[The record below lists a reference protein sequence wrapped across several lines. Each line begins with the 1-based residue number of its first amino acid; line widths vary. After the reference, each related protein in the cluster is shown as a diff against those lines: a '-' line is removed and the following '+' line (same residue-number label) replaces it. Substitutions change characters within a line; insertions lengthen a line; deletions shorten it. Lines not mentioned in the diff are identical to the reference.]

1 MRQVFITSTEAASVC
16 PSKTAQPCWQA
27 YSVPEWLTP
36 WICTTCPLA
45 FMSLLPCTCRG
56 DVPVAGPGV
65 AVGPGVGVGVG
76 AGVGAG
82 VTVGAGEA
90 VGPAPPAGRSTRL
103 YALQL
108 GPPEVSLTVGAI
120 APAGDTT
127 RVEVRMNELP
137 PIVLRAV

>member
-1 MRQVFITSTEAASVC
+1 MPSQQSSFIGMRTALMRQVFITSTEAASVC

-65 AVGPGVGVGVG
+65 AVGPGVGVGGG
-76 AGVGAG
+76 AGVVAG
-82 VTVGAGEA
+82 HTTEGTT
-90 VGPAPPAGRSTRL
+90 PST
-103 YALQL
+103 AT
-108 GPPEVSLTVGAI
+108 GVASSGVVVFTPENASMT
-120 APAGDTT
+120 PDH
-127 RVEVRMNELP
+127 
-137 PIVLRAV
+137 VLSAEPLHV